1 MKTGSR
7 CLTDGSEAEGQA
19 ADGQATADDQAAE
32 ETGASEAQ
40 LTERT
45 QALVPQTIED
55 ILAFA
60 DGYNAP
66 EQVEAVFSWDVSD
79 VFYNYFFL
87 GNYVNVGG
95 RDGDDETQIDIYNL
109 DAIRCLEA
117 YQELTQYFSID
128 PEEVSY
134 ESVAQDFLDGKLV
147 FTIATTD
154 MVSRLEQASADGSF
168 PYAWAS
174 RASGY
179 RRRADHPEPFRDQR
193 RRGKRLQ

>member
-1 MKTGSR
+1 MKTGSLLR
-7 CLTDGSEAEGQA
+7 RKGRFLRKDRHPPPKRSLRKEHR
-19 ADGQATADDQAAE
+19 
-32 ETGASEAQ
+32 SW
-40 LTERT
+40 
-45 QALVPQTIED
+45 VPQTIED

-95 RDGDDETQIDIYNL
+95 RGGDDETQIDIYNL

-154 MVSRLEQASADGSF
+154 MVSRLEQASADGQL
-168 PYAWAS
+168 PLRLGC
-174 RASGY
+174 RARPGY
-179 RRRADHPEPFRDQR
+179 RRRADHPEPFRDQC